1 MRETLNITLR
11 KVHVKMS
18 QDQKVPIT
26 DEPEEDHGGDLELH
40 LEDILGYFE
49 ETSKSG
55 TADTAP
61 HPSAVLKEE
70 THVVL
75 KQVRDD
81 LKEVLD
87 FIEEIDHGL
96 VHVPIRQIDKVVHF
110 LVGRRETW
118 QDLADRLHEIG
129 GGLLEW
135 SKDTNLKIQ
144 ESLHDKATTKP
155 VSDTVPTVIRNL
167 PRGLQG
173 RDPGTK
179 R

>member
-1 MRETLNITLR
+1 
-11 KVHVKMS
+11 MS
-18 QDQKVPIT
+18 QEQQIPNR

-49 ETSKSG
+49 EASKSG
-55 TADTAP
+55 LAENAP
-61 HPSAVLKEE
+61 HPSAILKEE

-75 KQVRDD
+75 KQVRED
-81 LKEVLD
+81 LKEIID
-87 FIEEIDHGL
+87 FIEELDHGL

-110 LVGRRETW
+110 LVGRSELW
-118 QDLADRLHEIG
+118 QDLADRLHEVG

-144 ESLHDKATTKP
+144 ESLHDKATAKP
-155 VSDTVPTVIRNL
+155 VSELAPTVTRNV
-167 PRGLQG
+167 PRKLTG
-173 RDPGTK
+173 RDPGAK